1 MPVILNKDEAVN
13 LTKVAPG
20 IDKINVYL
28 DYRFRLTTDKP
39 EAPAPEL
46 FFESIALHGGGRM
59 RDGRDYGSVEH
70 TSPMKDGSL
79 IAKPLNPATL
89 ELSLNNM
96 GEIQEV
102 HFFASVRQ
110 PELDGKKVD
119 IRMPQFEF
127 ISIAVIDQN
136 SGEEVA
142 RYSLKGAAADA
153 QAVSLLMATLE
164 KSLEGY
170 WKFVA
175 WGNASDLTIE
185 HYLEKYTPMHGE
197 QAGK

>member
-46 FFESIALHGGGRM
+46 FFESIAINANERM
-59 RDGRDYGSVEH
+59 RDVRDYGSIEH
-70 TSPMKDGSL
+70 TSPSKDGNL
-79 IAKPLNPATL
+79 IARPLNPATL

-96 GEIQEV
+96 GDIQEV

-110 PELDGKKVD
+110 PVLDGKKVD

-127 ISIAVIDQN
+127 ISIVVVDQHN
-136 SGEEVA
+136 GEEVA

-153 QAVSLLMATLE
+153 QAVSLLLATLE
-164 KSLEGY
+164 KSQEGY

-185 HYLEKYTPMHGE
+185 HYLEKYCPQPGE
-197 QAGK
+197 QAAA